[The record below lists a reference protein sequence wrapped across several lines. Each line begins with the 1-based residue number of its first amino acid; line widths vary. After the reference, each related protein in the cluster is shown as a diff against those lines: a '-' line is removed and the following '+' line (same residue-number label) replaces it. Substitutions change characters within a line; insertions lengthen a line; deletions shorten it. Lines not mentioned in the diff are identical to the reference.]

1 VLSEGAPTNAID
13 KIQEGSCTGRSQ
25 IFILID
31 PAKLGGEKFTDEI
44 ANSVVDY
51 VHNSIPAE
59 DITGTLYPG
68 ENALSTTQKQMKVG
82 ILVDDDVWSEVLTLA
97 AKKR

>member
-1 VLSEGAPTNAID
+1 VLSEGAPTNAIY
-13 KIQEGSCTGRSQ
+13 KVQEGSCTGSSQ

-31 PAKLGGEKFTDEI
+31 PAQLGGEKLTEEI

-51 VHNSIPAE
+51 VHESIPAE
-59 DITGTLYPG
+59 DSTGALYPG
-68 ENALSTTQKQMKVG
+68 ENALSTRQKQMKVG
-82 ILVDDDVWSEVLTLA
+82 ILVDDGVWGDVLTLA